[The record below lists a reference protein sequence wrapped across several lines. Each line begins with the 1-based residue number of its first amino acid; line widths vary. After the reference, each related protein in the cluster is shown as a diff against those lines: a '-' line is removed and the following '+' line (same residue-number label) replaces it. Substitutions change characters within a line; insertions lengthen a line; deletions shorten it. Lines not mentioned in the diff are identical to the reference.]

1 MTDSITCPKCET
13 EIPLSDAI
21 SHQVEE
27 RLRAEFETEKE
38 ALVIEQAQALAD
50 KEAEAEAALAK
61 VREEAAA
68 AAEARAAEKV
78 STELSDL
85 QAQVA
90 DQTQRREEAEG
101 RELELMK
108 AKRDLETER
117 ESLQLQVQR
126 QLEEERAAIVAS
138 TKAQAD
144 EVWQHKLRE
153 SELINEQMKKRIEDL
168 QAAADQKRSGLQG
181 EVLEREIEDV
191 LKESFPT
198 DAIEPVKSGKRGAD
212 VVQRVRSN
220 RGECGKLLWESKNH
234 KRWSD
239 TWVEKLLTDQQEEG
253 ADVAIIV
260 SSVLPD
266 AVDHAGVIDGVWV
279 CDFASVPLLAKA
291 LRMQLDAVQRGRL
304 VETNRSRVADDVY
317 EYVCGREFQHFI
329 ASTVGS
335 AVKQM
340 EELTSDQAAATKQF
354 ARRRKQIELQLGN
367 LAGLHGALQAVAAGA
382 LQPVAAFEFPA
393 ADEEPP
399 EPLALAG

>member
-1 MTDSITCPKCET
+1 MSDSITCPKCET

-38 ALVIEQAQALAD
+38 ALVIEQAQELAD
-50 KEAEAEAALAK
+50 REAEAEAALTK

-68 AAEARAAEKV
+68 AAETRAAEKV
-78 STELSDL
+78 STKLRDL
-85 QAQVA
+85 QAQVV
-90 DQTQRREEAEG
+90 DQKQRREEAEG

-126 QLEEERAAIVAS
+126 KLEEERAAIVAS
-138 TKAQAD
+138 TKEQAD

-191 LKESFPT
+191 LKESFPM

-239 TWVEKLLTDQQEEG
+239 TWVDKLLTDQQEEG

-260 SSVLPD
+260 TSVLPD
-266 AVDHAGVIDGVWV
+266 AVDHAGVVGGVWV
-279 CDFASVPLLAKA
+279 CDFASVPLLATA

-304 VETNRSRVADDVY
+304 VETNRSQVADDVY

-335 AVKQM
+335 AIKQM
-340 EELTSDQAAATKQF
+340 EELASEQGAATKQF

-382 LQPVAAFEFPA
+382 LQPVAALELPA